1 MDSRHETV
9 VQETLNT
16 LILAINRYLI
26 ENTDEVVSDERRMQ
40 FLEKLAKR
48 IYQSADSIVD
58 ATGLISKHNL
68 LSLHPLLLPLL
79 SEMTHDDE
87 MRLESVS
94 KALDE
99 LTFDSSTILGRELI
113 PQLKEILSS

>member
-26 ENTDEVVSDERRMQ
+26 ENTDEVVADERRLQ
-40 FLEKLAKR
+40 ALERLAKR
-48 IYQSADSIVD
+48 IYQAADSIVD
-58 ATGLISKHNL
+58 ASGLISKHNL
-68 LSLHPLLLPLL
+68 LAVHPLLLPLL

-87 MRLESVS
+87 TRLESIS

-99 LTFDSSTILGRELI
+99 LSFDPSTALGRDLI
-113 PQLKEILSS
+113 PSLKEILSS